1 MLICRVWV
9 NHIHINALF
18 KDSRCYCTAE
28 NIVNLCSRSA
38 CWCFLPVSLS
48 RHINRDTYIVHSL
61 SSVCVSSS
69 ICCSSTC
76 RSGITEAKKA
86 VGCCVN
92 LYNTSDFGDRHTVL
106 SLTVCGSPVEFES
119 PGFCES
125 PLSLSSATSTMERA
139 VIGMVIATLT
149 APSQS

>member
-9 NHIHINALF
+9 NHIHINALL
-18 KDSRCYCTAE
+18 KDSRCYRTAE

-92 LYNTSDFGDRHTVL
+92 LYNTSDFGDRHPVL
-106 SLTVCGSPVEFES
+106 SYSCLLYTSPS
-119 PGFCES
+119 PRDAT
-125 PLSLSSATSTMERA
+125 LSRMPSSA
-139 VIGMVIATLT
+139 
-149 APSQS
+149 